1 MKARLDHV
9 GIVVRDL
16 ERALEF
22 YRDALGLE
30 VAPAEP
36 VVSQRVT
43 VTHVALAGARLELL
57 QADDADSPVGRF
69 LGRRGPGL
77 HHITLAVDDLS
88 ATLAR
93 LRARGV
99 RLIDETPRTGAGG
112 SRIAFIHPSSAEG
125 VLVELKES
133 TPG

>member
-1 MKARLDHV
+1 MKTRLDHV

-30 VAPAEP
+30 VAAPEP

-43 VTHVALAGARLELL
+43 VTDVALAGARLELL
-57 QADDADSPVGRF
+57 QADDADSPLGRF

>member
-9 GIVVRDL
+9 GIIVRDL

-30 VAPAEP
+30 VAPAER

-43 VTHVALAGARLELL
+43 VTDVALAGARLELL
-57 QADDADSPVGRF
+57 QADDADSPGGRF